1 MVGTLIKNARVEQL
15 QEPLLEVSFPVM
27 PGSKISSLH
36 SYPLYSA
43 IKTKMSWVRDCPFT
57 SICSIAGVK
66 DEKGSI
72 ETQDFSRLQIRTPL
86 SKASSFYGL
95 AGKRLSIGQGEIV
108 LQIPT
113 IAPLQPKSTL
123 KARVVIIHLKPRQNR
138 PSPESFL
145 AVAKRHLTELGI
157 KGKISLLSCRGV
169 VDNKVIIVKGS
180 HIPGYGVQV
189 SDLSPEDSIKLM
201 TCGLGGKRKMGAGYF
216 N

>member
-1 MVGTLIKNARVEQL
+1 MVETLIKASAAEL
-15 QEPLLEVSFPVM
+15 LEPLLEVSFPIVE
-27 PGSKISSLH
+27 GAKISSLH
-36 SYPLYSA
+36 GYCLYSA
-43 IKTKMSWVRDCPFT
+43 IKTKMPWVGDCRFT
-57 SICSIAGVK
+57 SISSIAGIR
-66 DEKGSI
+66 DGQGLI

-95 AGKRLSIGQGEIV
+95 AGKCLSIGQGEIC

-123 KARVVIIHLKPRQNR
+123 TARVVIIHLKPRQKR

-145 AVAKRHLTELGI
+145 AVAERQLAQHGI
-157 KGKISLLSCRGV
+157 QGRISLLSRRGAL
-169 VDNKVIIVKGS
+169 DNKVIIVKGS
-180 HIPGYGVQV
+180 RIPGYGVEV

-201 TCGLGGKRKMGAGYF
+201 TYSLGGKTKMGAGYF